1 MTNLA
6 ELNRVYVSSDDEAVA
21 VIVRHLLSQ
30 KETCN
35 GPNGD
40 CAYRGMTENIYDEQ
54 YENIIEYGVYDGKS
68 CAVGCLVKEQF
79 YDSNIEGET
88 ADNTL
93 VQEILKKSHPDWE
106 FSENTTWILSLLQK
120 IHDRVPDDQWV
131 YVLRQFIIYYK
142 SPILQG
148 KIDIDDALDWLKA
161 RAFDRIATSNVYYD
175 NEEKFVLNEINE
187 ILQKKES

>member
-6 ELNRVYVSSDDEAVA
+6 ELNRSNVSSDDEAVA

-54 YENIIEYGVYDGKS
+54 YEVIEYGVYNGKS
-68 CAVGCLVKEQF
+68 CAVGCLIKEQF
-79 YDSNIEGET
+79 YDGNIEGET
-88 ADNTL
+88 ATNEL
-93 VQEILKKSHPDWE
+93 VQELLKKSHPNWQ
-106 FSENTTWILSLLQK
+106 FSANTTWILTLLQK
-120 IHDRVPDDQWV
+120 IHDKVIADHWV
-131 YVLRQFIIYYK
+131 YVLRQFVIYYK
-142 SPILQG
+142 SPILEA
-148 KIDIDDALDWLKA
+148 KIDPDDALDWLKA
-161 RAFDRIATSNVYYD
+161 RAFDRVTATNVSYD
-175 NEEKFVLNEINE
+175 NEENFVLNRINE